1 MNYTNQLK
9 KIDIKS
15 PSWFVQAPFHHY
27 VLINTF
33 WILLCILLVLSF
45 ISLFY
50 KKGKRTH
57 LLCFLL
63 LVALFVLFALI
74 VLRQNMNCLL
84 FVSYPNDKKKIR
96 NAIEDFITDATNA
109 NASVKLYD
117 PNTTYIYFKQ
127 NVLHILANK
136 EKVSKK
142 SVLRIEMEKLFQ
154 KYSYLPVAFIEDD
167 TLKSLTEK
175 DFIQMSKL

>member
-9 KIDIKS
+9 NIDIKS
-15 PSWFVQAPFHHY
+15 PSWFIQLPFDDY
-27 VLINTF
+27 TLVNTA
-33 WILLCILLVLSF
+33 WILLCILVLFSF

-63 LVALFVLFALI
+63 IVALFVLFAYI
-74 VLRQNMNCLL
+74 ILRQNTNCLL

-96 NAIEDFITDATNA
+96 DGIEDFITDATNA
-109 NASVKLYD
+109 NASVKAYD
-117 PNTTYIYFKQ
+117 PSSTYIYFKK

-136 EKVSKK
+136 EKVSEK
-142 SVLRIEMEKLFQ
+142 SVLRKEMETLFE
-154 KYSYLPVAFIEDD
+154 KYPYLPVAYIEKD
-167 TLKSLTEK
+167 TLKSLADA
-175 DFIQMSKL
+175 DFIQMAK